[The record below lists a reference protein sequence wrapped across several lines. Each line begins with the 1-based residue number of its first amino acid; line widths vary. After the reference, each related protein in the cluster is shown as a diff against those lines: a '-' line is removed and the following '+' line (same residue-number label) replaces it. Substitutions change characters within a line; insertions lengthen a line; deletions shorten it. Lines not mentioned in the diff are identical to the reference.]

1 MAVYNSSY
9 GHPKRAI
16 RYTNVYCRGHEEE
29 LGDCT
34 HHTLE
39 FEAGRTYKAEV
50 AGVDCGGNFKC
61 ILKLINVSR
70 DQFSFIRDYRVILIG
85 QFNCLLFLFV
95 SYYF

>member
-1 MAVYNSSY
+1 MLVVRFIQFTNSKDSIFFFLAGMAVYNSSY

-39 FEAGRTYKAEV
+39 LEAGRTYKAEV
-50 AGVDCGGNFKC
+50 AGVDCGG
-61 ILKLINVSR
+61 ILSA
-70 DQFSFIRDYRVILIG
+70 F
-85 QFNCLLFLFV
+85 LLN
-95 SYYF
+95 

>member
-1 MAVYNSSY
+1 MLVVWFTLFANNQITYSFFLAGMAVYNSSY

-39 FEAGRTYKAEV
+39 LEAGRTYKAEV
-50 AGVDCGGNFKC
+50 AGVDCGG
-61 ILKLINVSR
+61 ILSV
-70 DQFSFIRDYRVILIG
+70 F
-85 QFNCLLFLFV
+85 LLN
-95 SYYF
+95 